1 MEKVEQLI
9 TSFVAAFKRGD
20 RFDTIVQARQ
30 YGAQV
35 LGESIPAGSMLAKA
49 LEESIEGALVRV
61 GREIV
66 TQSRSPIAAFEG
78 LIDLYERQPRLG
90 VRTSTSL
97 RQQAYSTPL
106 PIAYLASNLAG
117 IDRRKTIY
125 EPTAGHGVLLLG
137 SDPSRTYVNE
147 LNPDRAADLQRQG
160 FITSTVDATV
170 HQPPEQ
176 VDVVIANPPF
186 GKVNGQSWQV
196 RGGPA
201 TRAYRS
207 TQIDHA
213 IAFRALS
220 SMKDEGR
227 AVLIL
232 AAPMASKVGDLEKAS
247 NAYNGK
253 QMGPFYKSLYDNYR
267 VTEHFT
273 VGGEL
278 YGRQGTTF
286 PVDVVVIE
294 GRGKSSRRL
303 PAVDLPKV
311 YTSFESLK
319 ELLNH
324 ERTNQQIQPGDD
336 PSRIG
341 GQDRTTGGGDESRR
355 DESEGGNRIRTGG
368 MRPEGLSGPSLP
380 VETAGGISGFPSD
393 GDSLSE
399 KSGDIQDGVLSV
411 ERGEATGLSG
421 LSGRAGGMDDAARRE
436 SEDGPR
442 DNDALPGSGGMESN
456 RVALDEERDGAGMG
470 ASSDGLQLR
479 VSGMAEG
486 SGNPQSGGSG
496 IPDGASSGH
505 SGGQGSDR
513 NPDVG
518 GMDDLSRNHLQGVR
532 LMADEPTILG
542 DEILDGETIRQ
553 VPYRAKSE
561 APNVDTLVP
570 ANMRSSIGNA
580 LENLEQEVGNLD
592 DYVAGR
598 LGIQTRETL
607 YGQYSAEQVDALALA
622 FNNLSKGE
630 AFIIGDQTGIG
641 KGRFVAG
648 VLEYARQRE
657 LIPIFVT
664 EKPELYSDIFRDLV
678 DIKAKEF
685 SPLITNADKE
695 VLLPDGSILK
705 TGSAEAQKRILKDL
719 IVQRDI
725 GNYDSVFTTYSQ
737 LQTVKGQD
745 TDRREL
751 LRAIAPMSI
760 LVLDESHNAGGTAKP

>member
-1 MEKVEQLI
+1 
-9 TSFVAAFKRGD
+9 
-20 RFDTIVQARQ
+20 
-30 YGAQV
+30 V

-66 TQSRSPIAAFEG
+66 TQSRNPIEAFEG

-117 IDRRKTIY
+117 IDRTKTIY
-125 EPTAGHGVLLLG
+125 EPTAGHGVLVLG
-137 SDPSRTYVNE
+137 SDPSRAYANE

-207 TQIDHA
+207 TQLDHA
-213 IAFRALS
+213 IAFQSLSAL
-220 SMKDEGR
+220 KDEGR

-267 VTEHFT
+267 VTEHIT

-336 PSRIG
+336 PSRTG
-341 GQDRTTGGGDESRR
+341 DQDQKAGGGDESRR
-355 DESEGGNRIRTGG
+355 DDAERGNRIRTGG
-368 MRPEGLSGPSLP
+368 VRPEGISGTGLP
-380 VETAGGISGFPSD
+380 VEAAGGIPDFRSD
-393 GDSLSE
+393 GDPVSE
-399 KSGDIQDGVLSV
+399 QREDPQAGFIRRQQRSED
-411 ERGEATGLSG
+411 GLSG
-421 LSGRAGGMDDAARRE
+421 LSGSESGMDDA
-436 SEDGPR
+436 SGSFIPDGPS
-442 DNDALPGSGGMESN
+442 DHYPLPGSGGMVPDRASVE
-456 RVALDEERDGAGMG
+456 EERDGTGMG
-470 ASSDGLQLR
+470 TGDNGLQLR
-479 VSGMAEG
+479 VPRMADGGVHGE
-486 SGNPQSGGSG
+486 PGGSELS
-496 IPDGASSGH
+496 DGTRASHG
-505 SGGQGSDR
+505 GGQGSDR
-513 NPDVG
+513 FPDAG
-518 GMDDLSRNHLQGVR
+518 GMDDFSRNDLQGVR
-532 LMADEPTILG
+532 LMSDEPSILADEN
-542 DEILDGETIRQ
+542 LDGESIRQ
-553 VPYRAKSE
+553 VPYRAKSK
-561 APNVDTLVP
+561 APNVETLVP

-580 LENLEQEVGNLD
+580 LD
-592 DYVAGR
+592 
-598 LGIQTRETL
+598 
-607 YGQYSAEQVDALALA
+607 
-622 FNNLSKGE
+622 
-630 AFIIGDQTGIG
+630 
-641 KGRFVAG
+641 
-648 VLEYARQRE
+648 
-657 LIPIFVT
+657 
-664 EKPELYSDIFRDLV
+664 
-678 DIKAKEF
+678 
-685 SPLITNADKE
+685 
-695 VLLPDGSILK
+695 
-705 TGSAEAQKRILKDL
+705 
-719 IVQRDI
+719 
-725 GNYDSVFTTYSQ
+725 
-737 LQTVKGQD
+737 
-745 TDRREL
+745 
-751 LRAIAPMSI
+751 
-760 LVLDESHNAGGTAKP
+760 